1 MNTDSILY
9 KDLSDEIIYWFYE
22 VYNTLGY
29 GFLEKVYKNA
39 LYLDLTNA
47 GLLCETEKQ
56 IDVYYKDK
64 RVGVYYADIVVENK
78 IILELKTSESICKE
92 HEYQLSN
99 YLRATDYEV
108 GYVLNFGKK
117 PEFKRI
123 LFTNDRK

>member
-1 MNTDSILY
+1 MNTDSMLY

-22 VYNTLGY
+22 VYNTLKY

-56 IDVYYKDK
+56 IDVYYKEK

-108 GYVLNFGKK
+108 GYILNFGKK